1 MPIEKT
7 EAIVIKTH
15 KYHETS
21 KIATLYTK
29 RFGKISVIAKGI
41 RKTDSKYGG
50 IMETI
55 NLISV
60 IFYYKSG
67 KSVHLLKECDLVNS
81 FNDVKNDLNKT
92 AVAYAILELLNCTIV
107 EEEENE
113 KVYNFLVKV
122 INNLS
127 EVKKNVINFYWYFT
141 LKLLCE
147 LGFTINFSKCV
158 KCNKEDLLDKGYF
171 MIVEGGLVCKE
182 CSRTKDIDFDIS
194 LETLKILNKLQEM
207 PLHSVCNIIPSTRS
221 IMEINEIL
229 HRFMRYHIDGF
240 KVPVA
245 LKLIS
250 N

>member
-21 KIATLYTK
+21 KIATLYTR

-50 IMETI
+50 IIETI
-55 NLISV
+55 NLISA

-67 KSVHLLKECDLVNS
+67 KNVHLLKECDLMNS
-81 FNDVKNDLNKT
+81 FNDVRNDLNKT
-92 AVAYAILELLNCTIV
+92 AVAYAILELLNYTII

-113 KVYNFLVKV
+113 KIYNFLVNV

-127 EVKKNVINFYWYFT
+127 NVKKNVINLYWYFA

-158 KCNKEDLLDKGYF
+158 KCNKEDFLDKGHF
-171 MIVEGGLVCKE
+171 MIEEGGLVCKE
-182 CSRTKDIDFDIS
+182 CSRNKDIDFDIS
-194 LETLKILNKLQEM
+194 LEALRILNKLQEM
-207 PLHSVCNIIPSTRS
+207 SIHSVCNVVPSTRS

-245 LKLIS
+245 LKLLS

>member
-7 EAIVIKTH
+7 EAIVIKTL

-29 RFGKISVIAKGI
+29 RFGKISIIAKGI

-50 IMETI
+50 IIETI
-55 NLISV
+55 NLISA

-67 KSVHLLKECDLVNS
+67 KNVHLLKECDIVNS
-81 FNDVKNDLNKT
+81 FNDVRSDLNKT
-92 AVAYAILELLNCTIV
+92 AVAYAILELLNYTIV

-113 KVYNFLVKV
+113 KIYNLLVNV
-122 INNLS
+122 INIMS
-127 EVKKNVINFYWYFT
+127 EVKKNVINLYWYFA

-158 KCNKEDLLDKGYF
+158 KCNREDLLNKVYF
-171 MIVEGGLVCKE
+171 IIDEGGLVCKD
-182 CSRTKDIDFDIS
+182 CSRTKDTDFDIS
-194 LETLKILNKLQEM
+194 FETLKILNKLQEI
-207 PLHSVCNIIPSTRS
+207 PIHSVCNIIPSARS
-221 IMEINEIL
+221 VMEINEIL